1 MASKNQGSQA
11 SEISVDLNAADENKA
26 VTRRSASDIAEGVRE
41 RDDGRPRTKVEKEIF
56 KRMNRMERN
65 LTKQFDQT
73 MANREAEWQ
82 RERSELQAKLE
93 KVSVDRSGDDKA
105 DAAHEAAIAALKLK
119 LEAAYETGNSKE
131 SADITLQISRLDAQ
145 FWANKA
151 KAAGVATRET
161 TAEGTQARATPAAA
175 ATRSQKPTAA
185 GSRFI
190 MANEEWWEDPEFD
203 VETQAAN
210 TIYLRLVKDDGFD
223 PKSDETF
230 REVAKQLKKKFPDLD
245 VHAGRRGP
253 GDDDDD
259 EEDLEKGGDRG
270 GNDGAERGRRAPAA
284 NIADR
289 GGQGNAAR
297 RDANRRSLTEQDRKT
312 MTDCRLDPDNDR
324 DVVQFLREAQAL
336 ERAQA

>member
-1 MASKNQGSQA
+1 MADKNQGSRT
-11 SEISVDLNAADENKA
+11 SEISVDLNAADESKA
-26 VTRRSASDIAEGVRE
+26 VTRRSASDIAEGVRD
-41 RDDGRPRTKVEKEIF
+41 RDDGKPRTKVEKELF
-56 KRMNRMERN
+56 KRMNRMGRN

-73 MANREAEWQ
+73 LAAREAEWQ
-82 RERSELQAKLE
+82 RERSELQAKID

-105 DAAHEAAIAALKLK
+105 DAAHEAAIAALKAK
-119 LEAAYETGNSKE
+119 LEAAYEKGDSKE

-145 FWANKA
+145 FWAKKA
-151 KAAGVATRET
+151 NAAGVVTRESAADT
-161 TAEGTQARATPAAA
+161 TQARTTTTTAQPQ
-175 ATRSQKPTAA
+175 RQKPTAA
-185 GSRFI
+185 GARFI
-190 MANEEWWEDPEFD
+190 TANEDWWEDPEFD

-210 TIYLRLVKDDGFD
+210 TIYLRLCQADGFD

-245 VHAGRRGP
+245 VRAGRKGP

-259 EEDLEKGGDRG
+259 DDDDVDQNGD
-270 GNDGAERGRRAPAA
+270 GNADGDGRRRAPVA

-289 GGQGNAAR
+289 GGQGNAQR
-297 RDANRRSLTEQDRKT
+297 RDSNRRTLSEQERKT
-312 MTDCRLDPDNDR
+312 MVDCRLDPDNDR